1 MNKKSPCLREYI
13 QSIWPSL
20 WMSGIMAAVVLFS
33 MLFRQNLPD
42 LFILLTQILCG
53 SAVYLGLMMYKQ
65 KMFVAE
71 IRDMVWGKNTL

>member
-1 MNKKSPCLREYI
+1 
-13 QSIWPSL
+13 
-20 WMSGIMAAVVLFS
+20 MAAVVLFS